1 MVKASYAALTE
12 GEVYVPGLPT
22 EYVAQTYGI
31 PLDQIAKLGSA
42 ENPHGPSPKALA
54 AVTEAA
60 GRIDIYPD
68 WTAKRLREAI
78 GQKYG
83 FDSDNVVCGS
93 GETEVISM
101 VIRAFAKPDEPVL
114 MHDPCFPLYRIYSNC
129 EGRRP
134 VFSPMGKDFDPMIDQ
149 YIETMKKVNPK
160 IAFITNPHNPS
171 GRMVTE
177 EEVVRICNAASADTL
192 VVLDEAY
199 VHYTENEFGMKLL
212 PKYPNL
218 IVLRTLSKAFG
229 LAGLRIGFGIAAN
242 NNLILPLRHIKP
254 TWNMGQLQIAGG
266 IAGIN
271 DDEHVNRAV
280 KTVVEMRAYVA
291 DRLASVR
298 GFRMVPGSRAN
309 FFLTEILAPELD
321 STKVFNELLKRGVIV
336 KDGSDIPGLG
346 SRYLRVDVNLK
357 KHMDRFVSAL
367 ADIRIA

>member
-1 MVKASYAALTE
+1 
-12 GEVYVPGLPT
+12 
-22 EYVAQTYGI
+22 
-31 PLDQIAKLGSA
+31 
-42 ENPHGPSPKALA
+42 
-54 AVTEAA
+54 
-60 GRIDIYPD
+60 
-68 WTAKRLREAI
+68 
-78 GQKYG
+78 
-83 FDSDNVVCGS
+83 
-93 GETEVISM
+93 
-101 VIRAFAKPDEPVL
+101 
-114 MHDPCFPLYRIYSNC
+114 
-129 EGRRP
+129 
-134 VFSPMGKDFDPMIDQ
+134 
-149 YIETMKKVNPK
+149 
-160 IAFITNPHNPS
+160 
-171 GRMVTE
+171 
-177 EEVVRICNAASADTL
+177 
-192 VVLDEAY
+192 
-199 VHYTENEFGMKLL
+199 MKLL

-280 KTVVEMRAYVA
+280 NTVVEMRAYVA
-291 DRLASVR
+291 ERLASIP

-321 STKVFNELLKRGVIV
+321 STTVFNELLKRGVIV

-346 SRYLRVDVNLK
+346 SHYLRVDVNLK